1 MSSPPESNDAPISSD
16 DGALL
21 GGPGRVLVVD
31 DEPSVRRML
40 TRLVSAAGYEVDTA
54 PDGHGAQQLLTENA
68 YELVISD
75 VAMPGMDGIELLQM
89 VRRHDLD
96 LPVILVTGQPSL
108 QSAVR
113 AIEYGTFR
121 YLPKPFSPVEL
132 TQAVRQAV
140 QMHRMARLKRQALA
154 LAGRGAAIPGD
165 LAGLQTRFERAL
177 AELWMAFQPIVSPE
191 EQRIFAH
198 EALLRTREAT
208 FGNPQDLVATAERLQ
223 RTFEL
228 GACIR
233 RSAADAFRTHQPE
246 GLLFINLHP
255 PELLDPALGAPDDA
269 LTPLADRVV
278 LEVTERVSLE
288 SLTDVR
294 SRVGDLREAGFR
306 LAIDDLGAGYAGLT
320 SFAILEPE
328 FVKIDMSLVR
338 DIHQDRLKQ
347 KLFRSM
353 SQLCRDMG
361 ILIIAEGVEIA
372 EERDALAE
380 LGCDLFQGYLF
391 ARPAPPFPVVSW

>member
-1 MSSPPESNDAPISSD
+1 VTSSPESRDQPSSSD
-16 DGALL
+16 DGGLL
-21 GGPGRVLVVD
+21 DGPGRVLVVD
-31 DEPSVRRML
+31 DESAVRRML
-40 TRLVSAAGYEVDTA
+40 ARLVGGAGYEVDTA
-54 PDGHGAQQLLTENA
+54 PDGHSAQQLLVEHS

-75 VAMPGMDGIELLQM
+75 VAMPGMDGLELLQM

-96 LPVILVTGQPSL
+96 LPVILITGQPSL

-140 QMHRMARLKRQALA
+140 QMHRMARLKRQALSI
-154 LAGRGAAIPGD
+154 AGAGSAIPGD
-165 LAGLQTRFERAL
+165 LAGLQTRFDRAL
-177 AELWMAFQPIVSPE
+177 AELWMAFQPIVSVKN
-191 EQRIFAH
+191 RKVFAY

-208 FGNPQDLVATAERLQ
+208 FTQPLEMVSAAERLH
-223 RTFEL
+223 RTFDL
-228 GACIR
+228 GAHIR
-233 RSAADAFRTHQPE
+233 RSAAAAYAGDDPDC
-246 GLLFINLHP
+246 LLFVNLHP
-255 PELLDPALGAPDDA
+255 PELLDPDLGSPEDS
-269 LTPLADRVV
+269 LTPMAHRVV

-294 SRVGDLREAGFR
+294 SRVAMLREAGYR

-320 SFAILEPE
+320 SFASLEPE

-338 DIHQDRLKQ
+338 GIDENRLKQ
-347 KLFRSM
+347 RLFRSM
-353 SQLCRDMG
+353 HQLCRDMG
-361 ILIIAEGVEIA
+361 IMIVAEGVETA
-372 EERDALAE
+372 AERDTLVE

-391 ARPAPPFPVVSW
+391 ARPAEPFPDVSW